1 VRGNFAGL
9 AFLPVKTAAL
19 IVRYLFFV
27 QLACAG
33 ILVVAGQLELFIAAA
48 LGVLFW
54 GGLAYVLARG
64 VAEEERKA
72 EAKEAREQ
80 WLRAKSVG
88 TYGRESR
95 AESVRRK
102 NRGEGEPE
110 I

>member
-1 VRGNFAGL
+1 M
-9 AFLPVKTAAL
+9 KTAAL

-64 VAEEERKA
+64 AAEEERKA
-72 EAKEAREQ
+72 KVQTRR
-80 WLRAKSVG
+80 LDDG
-88 TYGRESR
+88 GYGRLTREE
-95 AESVRRK
+95 AVRRK